1 MEVFNVEKEALC
13 QGQSRESKYLDDV
26 YKEKQDVYL

>member
-1 MEVFNVEKEALC
+1 MEVFNVEKEELC
-13 QGQSRESKYLDDV
+13 QGQSRESKYLDV